1 MAATAEAYRFHRFPD
16 LPPEIRIQIWQEALP
31 ETPEPALFSFQKG
44 GWEPQPLAED
54 DEYYNEFDDSNL
66 ALIFDYRQIKGR
78 YFIHLALVN
87 QEAYDVVLFWAREE
101 GLEITYTKTKRFPV
115 FTRHFDIHDTLYI
128 PADKWDEFIDAPR
141 ARMREDDLLEP
152 GVARICFTLT
162 QLAIPDTVL
171 QRNISAL
178 RDLMDTFTE
187 VNSIL
192 VLSESEIPDSAPECI
207 NQIPLAWGYQVHSNG
222 AYTWDNSV
230 DEFRLDGSLDGKDP
244 ATKLMIKA
252 AGKVGRDLSDEH
264 MPTFRLQRAKIT
276 DIGVLGPEVF
286 SPKPTPATKTK
297 RLLQW
302 LRNKKKQ
309 GK

>member
-1 MAATAEAYRFHRFPD
+1 MAATVDTYRFHRFPD

-31 ETPEPALFSFQKG
+31 EIPEPALFPFQKG

-66 ALIFDYRQIKGR
+66 ALIFDHEQIKGR
-78 YFIHLALVN
+78 YFIPLTLVN
-87 QEAYDVVLFWAREE
+87 QEACDVALFWAREE
-101 GLEITYTKTKRFPV
+101 GLEITYTKTKRLPV

-128 PADKWDEFIDAPR
+128 PADKWDDFIDAPR

-152 GVARICFTLT
+152 GVARISFTLT

-178 RDLMDTFTE
+178 RDLMDNFAQ

-192 VLSESEIPDSAPECI
+192 VLSESEIPDSTSECMDE
-207 NQIPLAWGYQVHSNG
+207 IPLARGYQAHSNG

-230 DEFRLDGSLDGKDP
+230 DEFRIEGSLDGKDP
-244 ATKLMIKA
+244 ATRLMIKG
-252 AGKVGRDLSDEH
+252 AGKVGRDLSDEDT
-264 MPTFRLQRAKIT
+264 PIFRVQRAKIT
-276 DIGVLGPEVF
+276 DIGVLGPTVF
-286 SPKPTPATKTK
+286 TPKSTPATRTK